1 MLSNLNRRS
10 LLHRFS
16 PIALL
21 LVWAMSQPAIA
32 APLPPVSTPVSTP
45 ASPTCAAKAS
55 PMIPG
60 IAPLQSTWD
69 RYRQRFIENGRV
81 IDRERPDQHSTSE
94 GQAYALLRSVMI
106 NDPKTFG
113 QVLAWSE
120 ANLKRPTDRLWSWQ
134 WAEGQ
139 VKDANFASDGDIDA
153 IVALILAGRRWGCP
167 AYLDLA
173 RAKLASLWDVGTLI
187 VTVANGKASER
198 ILLPGARDAFVKTD
212 GPEAGITWNPS
223 YSSPHAY
230 RLFAQVDPGHDWT
243 SLIGPSYR
251 HLNAAFNLSS
261 KRLPADWLIWDP
273 KTDLMRLRSSTAAPL
288 SAPVSNPSLY
298 SFDAIRTWWRL
309 SLDAQWFNEPR
320 AKQLLQTG
328 LSFFAPT
335 IQKNDKV
342 FATYSL
348 DGTALVDYEATAH
361 YAMLA
366 SGFQAIQPAL
376 AKQIQTRKLTPK
388 DGMWD
393 NDRAYYSNNLV
404 WLSRMPKP
412 TPNLLRP

>member
-1 MLSNLNRRS
+1 
-10 LLHRFS
+10 LHRFS

-32 APLPPVSTPVSTP
+32 APPPASP
-45 ASPTCAAKAS
+45 SPTCAAKSS

-60 IAPLQSTWD
+60 IAPLQATWD
-69 RYRQRFIENGRV
+69 RYRQRFIEDGRV

-120 ANLKRPTDRLWSWQ
+120 ANLKRPNDRLWAWQ
-134 WAEGQ
+134 WAGGQ
-139 VKDANFASDGDIDA
+139 IKDANFASDGDIDA
-153 IVALILAGRRWGCP
+153 IVALILADRRWGCP
-167 AYLDLA
+167 SYLTLA
-173 RAKLASLWDVGTLI
+173 RAKLASLWDVGTLA
-187 VTVANGKASER
+187 VTVATNKASER
-198 ILLPGARDAFVKTD
+198 ILLPGARDAFVKAD

-230 RLFAQVDPGHDWT
+230 RLFAQVDPGRDWA

-251 HLNAAFNLSS
+251 HLNAAFNLSP

-273 KTDLMRLRSSTAAPL
+273 KTDLMRLRPSTAAL
-288 SAPVSNPSLY
+288 VSNPSLY

-328 LSFFAPT
+328 LSSFTPPL
-335 IQKNDKV
+335 QKNEKI

-348 DGTALVDYEATAH
+348 DGAALVDYEATAH

-388 DGMWD
+388 DGIWD